1 MAYARAVLTAQ
12 QIAPE
17 TARPLSRPEYD
28 HLVALGAFDDER
40 VELLRGVIVR
50 MSPHGPAH
58 DAPLDRLT
66 ELLVLALGARA
77 KVRVQSAFVAAN
89 DSQPEPD
96 LCVVPRRDYD
106 AAHPDQAFLIIE
118 VAASSLAKDRGVK
131 SPLYAESGVPEY
143 WIVNISERSIEVHTQ
158 PDAGV
163 YRGVRAYRNGES
175 IPLQVFPDVTVN
187 VDAVLLP

>member
-1 MAYARAVLTAQ
+1 
-12 QIAPE
+12 
-17 TARPLSRPEYD
+17 
-28 HLVALGAFDDER
+28 
-40 VELLRGVIVR
+40 
-50 MSPHGPAH
+50 
-58 DAPLDRLT
+58 
-66 ELLVLALGARA
+66 
-77 KVRVQSAFVAAN
+77 
-89 DSQPEPD
+89 
-96 LCVVPRRDYD
+96 
-106 AAHPDQAFLIIE
+106 LIIE